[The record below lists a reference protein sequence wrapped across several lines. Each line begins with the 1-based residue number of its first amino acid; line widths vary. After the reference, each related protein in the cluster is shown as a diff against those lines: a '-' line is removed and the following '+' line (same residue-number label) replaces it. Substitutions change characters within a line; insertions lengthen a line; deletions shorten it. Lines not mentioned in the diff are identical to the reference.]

1 VFDFNDSYRIRDDCT
16 RCMID
21 CYRDASVM
29 QHVAIAL
36 SDSVAML
43 QQGRWC
49 AAAQGLVKRSVFD
62 SVRSVLEDRS
72 WIRRI

>member
-1 VFDFNDSYRIRDDCT
+1 
-16 RCMID
+16 MID

-36 SDSVAML
+36 SDSFALL
-43 QQGRWC
+43 QQGRWR
-49 AAAQGLVKRSVFD
+49 AAAQSLFKRSVFD